1 MMESWRKITL
11 GIFLGN
17 ALMIGLVLIP
27 WGHFSDSA
35 LQIESEKER
44 TIMANEAKYIT
55 LTEENFQ
62 SEVLESTKPV
72 LVDFW
77 AEWCG
82 PCQAL
87 APVIEEVAVDFEGRA
102 KVGKVDVDDNSSIAM
117 KFDIRSIPTLLFFKD
132 GQIVDQVIGITPKEV
147 IAEKLDSLFTE
158 QVLVNN

>member
-1 MMESWRKITL
+1 MKSWRKIAL
-11 GIFLGN
+11 GISLGI

-35 LQIESEKER
+35 MQIESERER
-44 TIMANEAKYIT
+44 TMMAKEAKYIT

-82 PCQAL
+82 LCHAL

-102 KVGKVDVDDNSSIAM
+102 KVGKLDVDDNATIAM
-117 KFDIRSIPTLLFFKD
+117 EYEIRSIPTLLFFKD
-132 GQIVDQVIGITPKEV
+132 GQIVDQVIGITPQEV

-158 QVLVNN
+158 QVLIYN

>member
-44 TIMANEAKYIT
+44 TIMANEAQYIT

-87 APVIEEVAVDFEGRA
+87 EPVVEEVAVDFEGRA
-102 KVGKVDVDDNSSIAM
+102 KVGKLDVDDNNSIAM

-132 GQIVDQVIGITPKEV
+132 GEIVDQMIGITTQKV
-147 IAEKLDSLFTE
+147 IAEKLDSLLTE
-158 QVLVNN
+158 QVLVYD

>member
-1 MMESWRKITL
+1 MESWRKIAL
-11 GIFLGN
+11 GILLGN

-27 WGHFSDSA
+27 WGNVSDSA
-35 LQIESEKER
+35 PQIESEKER
-44 TIMANEAKYIT
+44 TKVVKEAKYIT

-62 SEVLESTKPV
+62 GEVLESTKPV

-77 AEWCG
+77 AAWCG

-102 KVGKVDVDDNSSIAM
+102 KVGKLDVDDNATIAM
-117 KFDIRSIPTLLFFKD
+117 EYDIRSIPTLLFFKD

-158 QVLVNN
+158 QVLIYK

>member
-1 MMESWRKITL
+1 MQSWRKIVL
-11 GIFLGN
+11 GVFLGN

-27 WGHFSDSA
+27 WGHFLDSA
-35 LQIESEKER
+35 LQIESKKER
-44 TIMANEAKYIT
+44 TIRANESKYIT

-72 LVDFW
+72 VVDFW

-102 KVGKVDVDDNSSIAM
+102 KVGKLDVDDNNSIAM
-117 KFDIRSIPTLLFFKD
+117 KYNIRSIPTLLFFKD
-132 GQIVDQVIGITPKEV
+132 GQIVDQVIGITTQKV
-147 IAEKLDSLFTE
+147 IAERLDSLLTE
-158 QVLVNN
+158 QVLVPN

>member
-1 MMESWRKITL
+1 MQSWRKIAL
-11 GIFLGN
+11 GIILGN

-27 WGHFSDSA
+27 WGPFPDST

-44 TIMANEAKYIT
+44 TIMAKEAKYIT
-55 LTEENFQ
+55 LTEGNFQ
-62 SEVLESTKPV
+62 SEVLESTTPV

-102 KVGKVDVDDNSSIAM
+102 KVGKLDVDDHNSIAM
-117 KFDIRSIPTLLFFKD
+117 KFDVRSLPTLLFFQD
-132 GQIVDQVIGITPKEV
+132 GQIVDQVTGITPKKV
-147 IAEKLDSLFTE
+147 IAEKLDYLLRE
-158 QVLVNN
+158 EALVHN

>member
-1 MMESWRKITL
+1 MESWRKIVL
-11 GIFLGN
+11 GVFLGN

-27 WGHFSDSA
+27 WGDFSDSA
-35 LQIESEKER
+35 LQIETEKER
-44 TIMANEAKYIT
+44 TKVVKEAKYIT

-62 SEVLESTKPV
+62 SEVLESTKLV

-82 PCQAL
+82 PCQVL

-102 KVGKVDVDDNSSIAM
+102 KVGKLDVDDHNSIAM

-132 GQIVDQVIGITPKEV
+132 GQIVDQVTGIIPKRV
-147 IAEKLDSLFTE
+147 IAEKLDYLLRE
-158 QVLVNN
+158 EALVHH

>member
-1 MMESWRKITL
+1 MESWRKIAL

-27 WGHFSDSA
+27 WEHFSDSA
-35 LQIESEKER
+35 LRIESEKER
-44 TIMANEAKYIT
+44 AIMVKEAKYMT

-87 APVIEEVAVDFEGRA
+87 APVIEEVAVEFEGRA
-102 KVGKVDVDDNSSIAM
+102 KVGKLDVDDNATIAM
-117 KFDIRSIPTLLFFKD
+117 EYDIRSIPTLLFFKD
-132 GQIVDQVIGITPKEV
+132 GQIVDQVTGITPKKV

-158 QVLVNN
+158 PVFVYN

>member
-1 MMESWRKITL
+1 MKSWRKIAL

-17 ALMIGLVLIP
+17 ALMISFALIP

-35 LQIESEKER
+35 LQIKSEKER
-44 TIMANEAKYIT
+44 TKVVKEEKYIT

-62 SEVLESTKPV
+62 SEVLESTTPV

-87 APVIEEVAVDFEGRA
+87 APVIDEVAADFEGRA
-102 KVGKVDVDDNSSIAM
+102 IVGKLDVDDNATIAM
-117 KFDIRSIPTLLFFKD
+117 QYDIRSIPTLLFFKD
-132 GQIVDQVIGITPKEV
+132 GQVVDQVIGIAPKKV
-147 IAEKLDSLFTE
+147 IAEKLNSLITE
-158 QVLVNN
+158 QVLVYN